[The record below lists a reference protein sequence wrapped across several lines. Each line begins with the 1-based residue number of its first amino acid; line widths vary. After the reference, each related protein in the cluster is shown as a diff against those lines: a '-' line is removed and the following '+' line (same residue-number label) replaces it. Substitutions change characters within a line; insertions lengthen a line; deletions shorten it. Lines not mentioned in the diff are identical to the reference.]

1 MHIQKMLYSS
11 TNLKQ
16 CFHLAENTRVD
27 QAISPRPD
35 RPMLRETAK
44 KNPGATS

>member
-11 TNLKQ
+11 TNLNQ

-35 RPMLRETAK
+35 RPMQKKLQ